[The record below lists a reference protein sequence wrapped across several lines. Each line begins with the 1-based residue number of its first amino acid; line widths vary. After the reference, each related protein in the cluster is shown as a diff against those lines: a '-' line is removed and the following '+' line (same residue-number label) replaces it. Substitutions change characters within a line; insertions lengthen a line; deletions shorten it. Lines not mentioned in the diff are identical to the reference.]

1 MPMSRS
7 SFNAS
12 RARRATKGG
21 CLFRRPRHRLV
32 EQVLTCLDAELLARH
47 RCYFGGGTAIVLQR
61 DEYRE
66 SLDIDFLVSDVD
78 GYRELRRLVTGENG
92 ISALTLQHCELRA
105 LRQVRAD
112 QYGLRTFVEVDGE
125 AVKFE
130 IVFEGHIAL
139 EVPSADD
146 HVCGVWTLAA
156 VDAAACKLLANAD
169 RWADPSVWNRD
180 VIDLAML
187 QAPTGVFDA
196 AVAKAARA
204 YGDAV
209 VRCLNAA
216 VDHLC
221 ADDDPQRL
229 RRAMTA
235 LQVDVAEDFLRQR
248 ILALRHSM

>member
-1 MPMSRS
+1 MSRS
-7 SFNAS
+7 SSNAS

-21 CLFRRPRHRLV
+21 SLFRRPRHRLV

-78 GYRELRRLVTGENG
+78 GYRELRRLVTGEAGVNG
-92 ISALTLQHCELRA
+92 LTMRDCELRV
-105 LRQVRAD
+105 LRPVRAD
-112 QYGLRTFVEVDGE
+112 QYGLRTFLEVEGE

-130 IVFEGHIAL
+130 IVFEGHLAL
-139 EVPSADD
+139 DMPSANE
-146 HVCGVWTLAA
+146 HVCGVWTLAM

-187 QAPTGVFDA
+187 QAPIDVFDA

-221 ADDDPQRL
+221 ADDSQRL
-229 RRAMTA
+229 RRAMAA
-235 LQVDVAEDFLRQR
+235 LQVDVPEDYLRQR
-248 ILALRHSM
+248 ITALRRGSA